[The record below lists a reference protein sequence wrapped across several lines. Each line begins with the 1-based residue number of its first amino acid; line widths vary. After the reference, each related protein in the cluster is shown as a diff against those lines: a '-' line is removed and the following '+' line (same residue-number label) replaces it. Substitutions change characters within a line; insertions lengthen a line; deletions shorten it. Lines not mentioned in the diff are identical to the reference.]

1 MRTHTE
7 AVRSRAPEARRTDRW
22 IATEPGGGATLR
34 CITLGS
40 TAAVVWS
47 RRRPALAGAAVAVV
61 IVAVIVWLVADDGD
75 GTGAPPA
82 ADVPTARP
90 VAISEDALRTLA
102 EEVGPLYW
110 AGPQAGAIYELTRAA
125 GGQTYIRYLRSES
138 ELGDVRPRFLSV
150 ATYPQRGAYAALRAA
165 ARRKGSVSRRTPT
178 GALVI
183 YDRAR
188 PTNVYFASPEIP
200 VQVEVYD
207 PEPGRARSLVL
218 DGRVREIE

>member
-1 MRTHTE
+1 M
-7 AVRSRAPEARRTDRW
+7 S
-22 IATEPGGGATLR
+22 
-34 CITLGS
+34 LGS
-40 TAAVVWS
+40 TTAAVWS

-61 IVAVIVWLVADDGD
+61 IVAAIAWLVADGGD
-75 GTGAPPA
+75 GTGAPQV

-102 EEVGPLYW
+102 EEAGPLYW
-110 AGPQAGAIYELTRAA
+110 AGTQAGAIYELTHTA

-138 ELGDVRPRFLSV
+138 ELGDVRPRYLSV
-150 ATYPQRGAYAALRAA
+150 ATYRQQGAYAALRAA
-165 ARRKGSVSRRTPT
+165 ARREGSVSRRTPT
-178 GALVI
+178 GALVV

-188 PTNVYFASPEIP
+188 PTNVYFARPNIP

-218 DGRVREIE
+218 EGRVRELE

>member
-1 MRTHTE
+1 MRDGHG
-7 AVRSRAPEARRTDRW
+7 ARRRRY
-22 IATEPGGGATLR
+22 IRP
-34 CITLGS
+34 INLGS

-61 IVAVIVWLVADDGD
+61 IVAVIVWLVADRGD
-75 GTGAPPA
+75 GTGAPQA

-110 AGPQAGAIYELTRAA
+110 AGPQAGAVYELTRAA

-150 ATYPQRGAYAALRAA
+150 ATYRQRGAYAALRAA